1 MQYSRPQNIMSYKCA
16 KFALAV
22 VSSSMIPFDCRV
34 LLVLVSKYSAINL
47 YVCTTALFNLAIMY
61 KSDMYL
67 LCSCLAIDRRKR

>member
-16 KFALAV
+16 KFALAVFAV

-47 YVCTTALFNLAIMY
+47 YECLFSRIY
-61 KSDMYL
+61 HR
-67 LCSCLAIDRRKR
+67 IV